1 MKIEVI
7 PDQKTVNVNELIIIT
22 AQYHEGFPENQKHFF
37 ANWIINIYRKVV
49 KKVKGVATKH
59 YSG

>member
-1 MKIEVI
+1 MKIEGI
-7 PDQKTVNVNELIIIT
+7 FDQKTIYVNEVIIIT
-22 AQYHEGFPENQKHFF
+22 FQYHEGFPENQKHFCKL
-37 ANWIINIYRKVV
+37 NHKHIPTGW